1 MTPTPLEVFHPSGSN
16 TKLSSV
22 PSIVERNKSYQP
34 TENQRPTT
42 QKKNKQTKNKQNESG
57 RNVEKEDKKGDETP
71 FPCVMAH
78 GPRFFF
84 FFNSERI
91 I

>member
-34 TENQRPTT
+34 TENLRPTT
-42 QKKNKQTKNKQNESG
+42 QKKTNKQKTNKMKAE
-57 RNVEKEDKKGDETP
+57 E
-71 FPCVMAH
+71 M
-78 GPRFFF
+78 
-84 FFNSERI
+84 
-91 I
+91 

>member
-57 RNVEKEDKKGDETP
+57 RNVEKEDKKGDDDTIP
-71 FPCVMAH
+71 MRNGTWAAV
-78 GPRFFF
+78 FF